1 MTRPEKQPASCNGC
15 NLFSASSVVAGYVS
29 GCAGIV
35 VGHPLDS
42 IKVLLQTQSNEP
54 PRSRVDARPTPPLQ
68 RARASMTGPAFARA
82 SMSTSSA
89 SSLALEANASQIE
102 RPTTTI
108 GKRTLRS
115 LYAGIPGPLLT
126 SGILQ
131 SLNFAV
137 YDSSRRFLY
146 QIQEASDGNYS
157 RTQRRVDDY
166 LHYDSLRNVALSGA
180 AAGAFTSVFTS
191 PMIIT
196 KTKQQL
202 QNWSFKRAALDTYR
216 RNGFRGYYMGFGLH
230 FTCDCFGRAVYMLTY
245 ESMKRQLARRKG
257 DENISLLDRI
267 ASAAAAGMIC
277 WASIFPFD
285 LVRSKLYM
293 KSFKSDVPP
302 STLDGI
308 LLAREMVVQRGWT
321 SLYRGVGV
329 TVARAGPVAAVILPV
344 YDTVLANVS

>member
-1 MTRPEKQPASCNGC
+1 MTRPEKPPASR
-15 NLFSASSVVAGYVS
+15 NLFSTSSVVAGYVS
-29 GCAGIV
+29 GCAGIL

-54 PRSRVDARPTPPLQ
+54 SRVVDARPTPSLNSAPG
-68 RARASMTGPAFARA
+68 AR
-82 SMSTSSA
+82 SMSTSST
-89 SSLALEANASQIE
+89 SSLALQANTAQVE
-102 RPTTTI
+102 RPTTVV

-146 QIQEASDGNYS
+146 QIQDASDATDFRS
-157 RTQRRVDDY
+157 RRRGRVDDY
-166 LHYDSLRNVALSGA
+166 LYHDSLCNIAVSGA

-196 KTKQQL
+196 KTKQQI
-202 QNWSFKRAALDTYR
+202 QNWSFKKAALDTYR
-216 RNGFRGYYMGFGLH
+216 RNGLRGYYMGFGLH
-230 FTCDCFGRAVYMLTY
+230 LACDCFGRAVYMLTY
-245 ESMKRQLARRKG
+245 EAAKRQIAKQKG
-257 DENISLLDRI
+257 DEELSLLDRV

-293 KSFKSDVPP
+293 KSFKSDATP
-302 STLDGI
+302 STLDGL
-308 LLAREMVVQRGWT
+308 LLAREMVAQRGWR
-321 SLYRGVGV
+321 SLYRGVTI

-344 YDTVLANVS
+344 YDTVLAKVS

>member
-1 MTRPEKQPASCNGC
+1 MTRPEKQTASC

-29 GCAGIV
+29 GCAGII

-54 PRSRVDARPTPPLQ
+54 CSRVVDARPAPSLNSLQ
-68 RARASMTGPAFARA
+68 RARAPMTAPSSSTKA
-82 SMSTSSA
+82 SMSTSS
-89 SSLALEANASQIE
+89 LALQANAAHVD
-102 RPTTTI
+102 RPATAI

-137 YDSSRRFLY
+137 FDSSRRFLY
-146 QIQEASDGNYS
+146 QIQEASDGNDCRS
-157 RTQRRVDDY
+157 QRRVDDY
-166 LHYDSLRNVALSGA
+166 LYYDSLCNIAFSGA

-191 PMIIT
+191 PMILT
-196 KTKQQL
+196 KTKQQIK
-202 QNWSFKRAALDTYR
+202 NWSFKKAALDTYR
-216 RNGFRGYYMGFGLH
+216 RNGLRGYYMGFGLH

-245 ESMKRQLARRKG
+245 EACKRQISKRNG
-257 DENISLLDRI
+257 DEYKLSLFDRV

-302 STLDGI
+302 STLDG
-308 LLAREMVVQRGWT
+308 LMLAKEMVAQRGWT

-344 YDTVLANVS
+344 YDTVLANIS